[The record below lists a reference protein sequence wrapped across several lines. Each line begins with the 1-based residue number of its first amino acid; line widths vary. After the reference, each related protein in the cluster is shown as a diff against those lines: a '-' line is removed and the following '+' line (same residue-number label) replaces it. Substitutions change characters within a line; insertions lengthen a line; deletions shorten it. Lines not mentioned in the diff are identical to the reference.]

1 MQKITLKGIIQEQM
15 KKVQLR
21 TLTENIVSDIISL
34 ILSPKIKKEAAAIKD
49 DPEYKELERQAK
61 LAQQELEAISK
72 RIERNLEKRAK
83 VVRDMK
89 KAGIKVA
96 TDMNST
102 QMFQAY
108 QDWSENI
115 DKDIKA
121 RGTKSAWEK
130 YFNKK

>member
-121 RGTKSAWEK
+121 RGAKSAWEK

>member
-1 MQKITLKGIIQEQM
+1 MQKITLKGIIQEQIQ
-15 KKVQLR
+15 KVRLR
-21 TLTENIVSDIISL
+21 TLTENIVSDIITL
-34 ILSPKIKKEAAAIKD
+34 ILSPKIKKAAAAIKD
-49 DPEYKELERQAK
+49 DPEYKELEKQAK

-83 VVRDMK
+83 VVQDMK

-96 TDMNST
+96 QDMNST

-108 QDWSENI
+108 QDWSDNI
-115 DKDIKA
+115 DKDIKT
-121 RGTKSAWEK
+121 RGSKAAWEK